1 MLTRRSFQ
9 PSFIIADRSV
19 VMMWRL
25 NRTAMTLSD
34 GFGPW
39 KWTPWV
45 VVVVIA
51 ISAAGCA
58 SSVEVA
64 SSGTGRSSMSAADS
78 LSVASTTLTA
88 TGASTPVRFV
98 PPSLPYRSTCGIP
111 LYLLLSDGSH
121 KAIGGCGGD
130 EGDPIFT
137 LSVAMRSGEQFKIW
151 RAPTYD
157 TGQIVSTDTGVLAY
171 QDDIGTAGA
180 AGSAQLQLSWAH
192 CLVRSPCVI
201 LDVSVTA

>member
-1 MLTRRSFQ
+1 MASMRRIGLLAPAALLAVLLTGCSSS
-9 PSFIIADRSV
+9 PDSAV
-19 VMMWRL
+19 
-25 NRTAMTLSD
+25 
-34 GFGPW
+34 P
-39 KWTPWV
+39 
-45 VVVVIA
+45 
-51 ISAAGCA
+51 SAAA
-58 SSVEVA
+58 VSA
-64 SSGTGRSSMSAADS
+64 PAPTTPGT
-78 LSVASTTLTA
+78 
-88 TGASTPVRFV
+88 STPVRFV

-151 RAPTYD
+151 RARPYD

-171 QDDIGTAGA
+171 QDDVGTAGA

-192 CLVRSPCVI
+192 CLIRSPCVI
-201 LDVSVTA
+201 LDVSVTG